1 MVRNMMLATVFG
13 VLLSAT
19 AVYAQDAGEEKAIRF
34 EPSVQILGLENGGL
48 TVLKPGAEAPVN
60 AIPYKAYP
68 YGSKFVLADG
78 VKCRLR
84 FSDLSYAI
92 VKGPAKFMPTAT
104 DAYQKVALDV
114 EKGDVNFSIDDRA
127 LQGQFTVITP
137 MGSFTSLKGG
147 SRLRVGEISEEG
159 EIDDD
164 DFSFRVMSGS
174 AVFSGLHY
182 AMNDM
187 SQANAFRSADSVV
200 TTATGKEFR
209 DTRIVGVSGEV
220 KTALPM
226 GGEAMSDLS
235 VNPGTIVKITRARQ
249 PGSNNWVVSV
259 LTLYAN
265 GLAQN
270 YFCYVEGRSQEYATG
285 ELVGELLPEE
295 DEEGDGEEGEDGEDV
310 DADASGE
317 GMDDF
322 GDDELL

>member
-19 AVYAQDAGEEKAIRF
+19 AVYAQDAGDEKAIRF
-34 EPSVQILGLENGGL
+34 EPSVQVLGLENGGL
-48 TVLKPGAEAPVN
+48 TVLKPGATAPAN

-92 VKGPAKFMPTAT
+92 VKGPAKFMPTSADT
-104 DAYQKVALDV
+104 YQKVALDV
-114 EKGDVNFSIDDRA
+114 ECGEVNFSIDDRA
-127 LQGQFTVITP
+127 QQGQFSVITP
-137 MGSFTSLKGG
+137 MGSFTSLKGV
-147 SRLRVGEISEEG
+147 SRLYVGKISNEG
-159 EIDDD
+159 EIDED

-187 SQANAFRSADSVV
+187 SQANAFRSADASV
-200 TTATGKEFR
+200 TTAAGKEFR

-226 GGEAMSDLS
+226 GGDAMSDLS
-235 VNPGTIVKITRARQ
+235 VNPGTVVKITRARQ

-270 YFCYVEGRSQEYATG
+270 YFCYVEGRGQEYATG

-295 DEEGDGEEGEDGEDV
+295 EEDEGEEDGDEDT
-310 DADASGE
+310 DAEALDDDMS
-317 GMDDF
+317 DF